1 MKLNIKSLLKD
12 KNVLYIVLFLAVTNL
27 FGYLLMREVDAVI
40 FFLIVGFLTSYFSK
54 NMIVVMLVAMIST
67 NFLLGSKHLGS
78 IKEGQANMGLKKTAP
93 VVSDET
99 NGEEVLEIDVDIT
112 KNSEG
117 GEKLDVDITKDSEGG
132 EKVDVEVKEPLAK
145 LSPAPANGK
154 KPKLDYAGTM
164 EAAYDNLDDLLSSD
178 ALKNMSADTQ
188 RLAEKQKLLMNNI
201 GKLEPVM
208 QKASKLLDGLDMSGI
223 NGMVD
228 TLSGT
233 LSKLTG
239 GKK

>member
-78 IKEGQANMGLKKTAP
+78 IKEGNTTMGQAKTAP

-112 KNSEG
+112 K
-117 GEKLDVDITKDSEGG
+117 DSEG
-132 EKVDVEVKEPLAK
+132 EEYV
-145 LSPAPANGK
+145 
-154 KPKLDYAGTM
+154 
-164 EAAYDNLDDLLSSD
+164 
-178 ALKNMSADTQ
+178 
-188 RLAEKQKLLMNNI
+188 I
-201 GKLEPVM
+201 
-208 QKASKLLDGLDMSGI
+208 I
-223 NGMVD
+223 
-228 TLSGT
+228 
-233 LSKLTG
+233 
-239 GKK
+239 